1 MTTWLH
7 GTQGDFEVFSADF
20 IGVGNDQIGSG
31 FYFTDNYDTALGYTR
46 GDGVVLT
53 AEPGV
58 SNPMET
64 GYQMARDQIARLIEA
79 APDFEDTLMNFGD
92 IAYEGRDVVLRN
104 AVSAYASMVPDGP
117 DEDIVHLMNA
127 LSNDFWDGAEADFLR
142 KVFEVTGKDGLVRKA
157 GEEMHLVAWLPERI
171 QVLSREQVTSPAP

>member
-31 FYFTDNYDTALGYTR
+31 FYFTDNYDTAVGYTG

-58 SNPMET
+58 SSPMEP
-64 GYQMARDQIARLIEA
+64 GYQMTREQIARLIEA

-92 IAYEGRDVVLRN
+92 VAYEGYDVVLRN
-104 AVSAYASMVPDGP
+104 AVSAYSSMVPDGP

-127 LSNDFWDGAEADFLR
+127 LSNDFWGSAEADFLR
-142 KVFEVTGKDGLVRKA
+142 KVFEVTGKDGLVRKV
-157 GEEMHLVAWLPERI
+157 GEEMHLVAWLPEHI